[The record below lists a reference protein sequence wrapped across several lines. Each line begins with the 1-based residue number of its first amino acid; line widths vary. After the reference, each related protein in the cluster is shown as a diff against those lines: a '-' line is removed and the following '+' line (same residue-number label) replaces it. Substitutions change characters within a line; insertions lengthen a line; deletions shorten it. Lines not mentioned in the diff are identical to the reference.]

1 MSKELIAVAQNW
13 ASHDPDL
20 KTKKQVEELIAN
32 NNIEKLSELFA
43 GDLEFGTAGL
53 RAEIDAGQ
61 SRMNRAV
68 VLRATYGLC
77 QYLLKKYP
85 NKKTE
90 WVTLWYKQSWKD
102 AKGVADS
109 MNVVNDIRMENG
121 KMVQLDEKVSH
132 YQKK

>member
-68 VLRATYGLC
+68 VIRATYGLC
-77 QYLLKKYP
+77 QYLI
-85 NKKTE
+85 
-90 WVTLWYKQSWKD
+90 SWAISLSIGGIIPAPK
-102 AKGVADS
+102 
-109 MNVVNDIRMENG
+109 
-121 KMVQLDEKVSH
+121 
-132 YQKK
+132 